1 MKPDLHP
8 DFTLLDRLILAHGT
22 EPVSAS
28 FYLGES
34 AEALEGY
41 YQRRRAGQNRWVAE
55 LKETI
60 DKVSATTEFKE
71 NGMDKPIALT
81 QVPFFDVELVGIPA
95 LYYLGSQCFID
106 NPSFSHLM
114 EKGKFYRIV
123 VLVLKIHA
131 AYCS

>member
-1 MKPDLHP
+1 M
-8 DFTLLDRLILAHGT
+8 
-22 EPVSAS
+22 SAS

-71 NGMDKPIALT
+71 NGLDKPIALT

-114 EKGKFYRIV
+114 EKGKFCRIV
-123 VLVLKIHA
+123 MLVLKIDA
-131 AYCS
+131 AYFS